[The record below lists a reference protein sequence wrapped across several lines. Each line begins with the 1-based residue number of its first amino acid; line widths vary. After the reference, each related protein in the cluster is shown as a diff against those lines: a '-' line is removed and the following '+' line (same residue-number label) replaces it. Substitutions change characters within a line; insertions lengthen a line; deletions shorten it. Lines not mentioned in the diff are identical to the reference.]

1 MCSVMI
7 PPSSG
12 PIARAI
18 AETPAQI
25 PIAVPRSRA
34 WNVAEMI
41 DSVAGIISAAPTP
54 WTPRAAISSVAPDER
69 PQASEESV
77 KTIRPI
83 VKISRRPSRSPSFP
97 PVSSSEAKLR
107 AEAATVHS
115 SSDVLI
121 PRSAL
126 IAGSATFT
134 TVLSSMIM
142 KRAKQSAPNVH
153 QRRFSSAK
161 IFARTA
167 PPTGRKLACTRL
179 ALTSQSVKVT
189 LAGVEVIWRPDQ
201 EARERTN
208 ALRLARKLGFDDYA
222 SLVRFSQDE
231 PERFWPAAIED
242 MELEF
247 SRPWDAV
254 VDESRGPEWATWF
267 VGGRLNLAW
276 NCVHRWAQGE
286 RADAPAAVWQSE
298 DGQRRSLTYREVSAE
313 VTRLAEALA
322 RLGVEPGDRVALFL
336 PMSPEVAI
344 ASHACAHLGAIQVP
358 IFSGFAAPA
367 IAARLQHSEAKV
379 VVTADGSL
387 RRGRE
392 VPMKELVDEA
402 VRESPSVEHVVVW
415 QRLGNGA
422 AMQAGRDVFWSD
434 AVAGSPGE
442 LEPLEVDSE
451 HPYLLTYT
459 SGTTGLPKGVLHVQG
474 GFLVSITREVAYQAD
489 ARPEDVIH
497 FVTDMGWIMGPWE
510 VVGGMALGC
519 TIVFAEGAPD
529 WPAADRLW
537 GLVDSERVSILG
549 LSPTLV
555 RALIPH
561 GAELVERHDVS
572 PLRVLVTTGEPWNPE
587 PYRWLF
593 EHVGGGRCPIINC
606 SGGTEVGACFL
617 SPTPAVPIKA
627 CSLGGPA
634 LGMAMDVVDADGL
647 SVRGEVGELVCRRP
661 FPGMTRGFWG
671 DPERYLDTYWRRL
684 PGIWVHGDWAFV
696 DDEGFWF
703 LHGRSDDTLNIA
715 GKRLGPSELE
725 SAVVAH
731 PAVAEAAAVGV
742 PHEVKGEVAW
752 VFCAL
757 VPGVEPSDEL
767 AAELRGLAADELG
780 KAFAPERVLFVS
792 ALPKT
797 RSAKIVRRAVRAK
810 ALGTDPGDLSSLE
823 NPETLEEIE
832 HVATN

>member
-1 MCSVMI
+1 V
-7 PPSSG
+7 
-12 PIARAI
+12 
-18 AETPAQI
+18 
-25 PIAVPRSRA
+25 
-34 WNVAEMI
+34 
-41 DSVAGIISAAPTP
+41 D
-54 WTPRAAISSVAPDER
+54 
-69 PQASEESV
+69 
-77 KTIRPI
+77 
-83 VKISRRPSRSPSFP
+83 
-97 PVSSSEAKLR
+97 L
-107 AEAATVHS
+107 
-115 SSDVLI
+115 
-121 PRSAL
+121 
-126 IAGSATFT
+126 
-134 TVLSSMIM
+134 
-142 KRAKQSAPNVH
+142 
-153 QRRFSSAK
+153 
-161 IFARTA
+161 
-167 PPTGRKLACTRL
+167 
-179 ALTSQSVKVT
+179 
-189 LAGVEVIWRPDQ
+189 IWRPA
-201 EARERTN
+201 EEERERTN
-208 ALRLARKLGFDDYA
+208 AMRLARRLGFDDYWE
-222 SLVRFSQDE
+222 LVRFSADE
-231 PERFWPAAIED
+231 PERFWPEAIED
-242 MELEF
+242 MGLEF
-247 SRPWDAV
+247 SQPWDRV

-267 VGGRLNLAW
+267 VGGKLNLAW
-276 NCVHRWAQGE
+276 NCVHRWARGP
-286 RADAPAAVWQSE
+286 RASANAAVWQSE
-298 DGQRRSLTYREVSAE
+298 DGERLALTYAELSDE

-322 RLGVEPGDRVALFL
+322 ALGVEAGDRVALFL
-336 PMSPEVAI
+336 PMSPQVAI

-367 IAARLQHSEAKV
+367 VAARLQHSEAKV

-392 VPMKELVDEA
+392 VPMKALVDEA
-402 VRESPSVEHVVVW
+402 LQESPSVEHVVVW
-415 QRLGNGA
+415 RRLGNDA
-422 AMQAGRDVFWSD
+422 PMEAGRDVYWD
-434 AVAGSPGE
+434 EAVASSPGE

-459 SGTTGLPKGVLHVQG
+459 SGTTGPPKGVLHVQG

-489 ARPEDVIH
+489 ARPDDVIH

-519 TIVFAEGAPD
+519 TVVFAEGAPD

-537 GLVDSERVSILG
+537 GLVESERVSILG

-561 GAELVERHDVS
+561 GAELVERHDLS
-572 PLRVLVTTGEPWNPE
+572 TLRVIVTTGEPWNPE

-593 EHVGGGRCPIINC
+593 EHVGAERCPIINC

-634 LGMAMDVVDADGL
+634 LGMAMDVVDSEGRP
-647 SVRGEVGELVCRRP
+647 VRGEVGELVCRRP
-661 FPGMTRGFWG
+661 FPGMTRGFWR

-684 PGIWVHGDWAFV
+684 PGIWVHGDWALV
-696 DDEGFWF
+696 DEDGFWF

-715 GKRLGPSELE
+715 GKRLGPAELE

-731 PAVAEAAAVGV
+731 PLVAEAAAVGV

-757 VPGVEPSDEL
+757 VPGAEPSDEL
-767 AAELRGLAADELG
+767 AAELRGLAATSLG

-810 ALGTDPGDLSSLE
+810 ALGGDPGDLSSVE

-832 HVATN
+832 RVAS

>member
-1 MCSVMI
+1 M
-7 PPSSG
+7 PSPG
-12 PIARAI
+12 
-18 AETPAQI
+18 T
-25 PIAVPRSRA
+25 
-34 WNVAEMI
+34 
-41 DSVAGIISAAPTP
+41 
-54 WTPRAAISSVAPDER
+54 
-69 PQASEESV
+69 
-77 KTIRPI
+77 
-83 VKISRRPSRSPSFP
+83 
-97 PVSSSEAKLR
+97 L
-107 AEAATVHS
+107 
-115 SSDVLI
+115 
-121 PRSAL
+121 
-126 IAGSATFT
+126 
-134 TVLSSMIM
+134 
-142 KRAKQSAPNVH
+142 
-153 QRRFSSAK
+153 
-161 IFARTA
+161 
-167 PPTGRKLACTRL
+167 
-179 ALTSQSVKVT
+179 VT
-189 LAGVEVIWRPDQ
+189 LARVEVIWRPGD
-201 EARERTN
+201 EERERTN
-208 ALRLARKLGFDDYA
+208 AMGLAHRLGFDDYWE
-222 SLVRFSQDE
+222 LVRFSADE

-242 MELEF
+242 MGLEF
-247 SRPWDAV
+247 SRPWNAV
-254 VDESRGPEWATWF
+254 VDLSRGPEWATWF
-267 VGGRLNLAW
+267 VGGKLNLAW
-276 NCVHRWAQGE
+276 NCVHRWARGP
-286 RADAPAAVWQSE
+286 RASAPAAVWQSE
-298 DGQRRSLTYREVSAE
+298 DGTRRALTYAELSDE

-322 RLGVEPGDRVALFL
+322 TLGVEAGDRVALFL

-367 IAARLQHSEAKV
+367 VAARLQHSEAKV

-392 VPMKELVDEA
+392 VPMKALVDEA
-402 VRESPSVEHVVVW
+402 LRESPSVEHVVVW
-415 QRLGNGA
+415 RRLGGEVP
-422 AMQAGRDVFWSD
+422 MEPGRDVWWD
-434 AVAGSPGE
+434 EAVASSPGE

-459 SGTTGLPKGVLHVQG
+459 SGTTGPPKGVLHVQG
-474 GFLVSITREVAYQAD
+474 GFLVAITREVCYQAD
-489 ARPEDVIH
+489 ARPDDVIH

-519 TIVFAEGAPD
+519 TVVFAEGAPD

-537 GLVDSERVSILG
+537 GLVESEGVSILG

-561 GAELVERHDVS
+561 GAELVERHDLS
-572 PLRVLVTTGEPWNPE
+572 SLRVLVTTGEPWNPE

-634 LGMAMDVVDADGL
+634 LGMAMDVVDAEGRP
-647 SVRGEVGELVCRRP
+647 VRGEVGELVCRRP
-661 FPGMTRGFWG
+661 FPGMTRGFWR

-684 PGIWVHGDWAFV
+684 PGIWVHGDWALV
-696 DDEGFWF
+696 DADGFWF

-715 GKRLGPSELE
+715 GKRLGPAELE

-731 PAVAEAAAVGV
+731 PLVAEAAAVGV
-742 PHEVKGEVAW
+742 PHEMKGEVAW

-757 VPGVEPSDEL
+757 VPGAEPSEEL
-767 AAELRGLAADELG
+767 AQELRGLAAAELG

-810 ALGTDPGDLSSLE
+810 ALGSDPGDLSSVE

-832 HVATN
+832 RVTTH